1 MDVTTVDPCDDR
13 AFAAWFEVLQAVE
26 RDARPDEVGSLPQ
39 EVRAAALTGS
49 GPDPDSSV
57 VLLAAV
63 VEGAAVGTA
72 RLDLPRRD
80 NLHLAEVEVCVPP
93 SARRRGVG
101 RVLAAE
107 LERRMRAD
115 GRTSAIG
122 FSDEPPGRPSDM
134 TQGAA
139 QALGYAWTQQEAR
152 RDIDLP
158 LLPQAARALEAA
170 CRPYALDFEL
180 VTWRDAAPER
190 LLDDLAVLHQRMST
204 DVPLADLDMTEE
216 VFDAAR
222 VRRHERLA
230 KDMGRALFGAG
241 AVHRPTGRLVAYTD
255 QAVPLEQP
263 QRAHQWNTIVLTEH
277 RGRRLGT
284 LVKLACLQRLS
295 REVPEARSITT
306 WNALENTAMIRV
318 NDALGARV
326 NGHVVAWQ
334 KRLPSSGTGPRP
346 TG

>member
-1 MDVTTVDPCDDR
+1 MEVTTVDPRDGQ
-13 AFAAWFEVLQAVE
+13 AFDAWFAVLQAVE
-26 RDARPDEVGSLPQ
+26 REDRPDEVGYTAQ

-57 VLLAAV
+57 LLLAAV
-63 VEGAAVGTA
+63 QDDAVVGTA

-80 NLHLAEVEVCVPP
+80 NLHLAEVELCVHPL
-93 SARRRGVG
+93 ARRRGVG
-101 RVLAAE
+101 RVLSAE

-115 GRTSAIG
+115 GRRSAIG
-122 FSDEPPGRPSDM
+122 FSDEPPGRASAM

-139 QALGYAWTQQEAR
+139 QALGYAWTQEEAR

-158 LLPQAARALEAA
+158 LPAQAVRDLEDR

-180 VTWRDAAPER
+180 VTWRDVAPEG

-204 DVPLADLDMTEE
+204 DVPMADLDVTEE

-222 VRRHERLA
+222 VRRHEQLA
-230 KDMGRALFGAG
+230 RDMGRALFGAG
-241 AVHRPTGRLVAYTD
+241 AVHRPTGRMVAYTD
-255 QAVPLEQP
+255 QAVPLDLPE
-263 QRAHQWNTIVLTEH
+263 RVYQWNTIVLTEH
-277 RGRRLGT
+277 RGHRLGT

-295 REVPEARSITT
+295 QEVPAARFIST

-318 NDALGARV
+318 NEALGARV

-334 KRLPSSGTGPRP
+334 KRLAGG
-346 TG
+346 

>member
-1 MDVTTVDPCDDR
+1 MDVRTVDPRDGQ
-13 AFAAWFEVLQAVE
+13 AFAAWFAVLRAVE
-26 RDARPDEVGSLPQ
+26 LDARPDEVGYTAQ

-57 VLLAAV
+57 LLLAAV
-63 VEGAAVGTA
+63 EDDAVVGTA

-93 SARRRGVG
+93 QERRRGVG
-101 RVLAAE
+101 RVLSAE

-122 FSDEPPGRPSDM
+122 FSDEPPGRPSAM
-134 TQGAA
+134 TEGAA
-139 QALGYAWTQQEAR
+139 KALGYVWTQEEAR

-158 LLPQAARALEAA
+158 LPTDAVRALEAG
-170 CRPYALDFEL
+170 CRPYAVDFEVL
-180 VTWRDAAPER
+180 TWRDLAPEH

-204 DVPLADLDMTEE
+204 DVPMADLDVTEE

-222 VRRHERLA
+222 VRRHEQLA
-230 KDMGRALFGAG
+230 QDMGRALFGAG

-255 QAVPLEQP
+255 QAVPLDLPE
-263 QRAHQWNTIVLTEH
+263 RAFQWNTIVLTEH

-295 REVPEARSITT
+295 QEVPAARSIST

-334 KRLPSSGTGPRP
+334 KRLGG
-346 TG
+346 